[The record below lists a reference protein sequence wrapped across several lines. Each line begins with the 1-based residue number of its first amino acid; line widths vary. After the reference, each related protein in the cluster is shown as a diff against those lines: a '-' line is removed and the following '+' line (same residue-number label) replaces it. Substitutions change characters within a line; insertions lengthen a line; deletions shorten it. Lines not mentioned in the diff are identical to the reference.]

1 MRTQQR
7 PSAAQSRERAE
18 DHDMAKDHGAA
29 DDPFLPAPA
38 AQRQNGRSLAP
49 TGAGSNSASQEA
61 TVPADPV
68 AKDAMQ
74 DSPLT
79 ASGHAPELDG
89 QEELGAQLCWVS
101 LDSPRGLL
109 VCKNLDLEVK
119 EFVGTI
125 VESRVVR
132 VMKDKDGGV
141 FCASSDR
148 QTADVGR
155 PGRECST
162 CEDREGCCFPR
173 WWIAWREEESGQ
185 TFAHTLS
192 QTGTMNFTRYAAKL
206 KRDGH
211 VPSEVLTRI
220 FVEEARRQKAGT
232 VYRRLQ
238 FEQDDP
244 FRDE

>member
-7 PSAAQSRERAE
+7 PSAAQPRDRVE
-18 DHDMAKDHGAA
+18 DRNGTEEPGS
-29 DDPFLPAPA
+29 DDPFLPATTSQRRNGSGAQSPVPTPQDAEPA
-38 AQRQNGRSLAP
+38 GAVLA
-49 TGAGSNSASQEA
+49 
-61 TVPADPV
+61 
-68 AKDAMQ
+68 DAMQ
-74 DSPLT
+74 ESPLT

-101 LDSPRGLL
+101 LDAPRGLL

-125 VESRVVR
+125 IESRVVR

-141 FCASSDR
+141 FCASSNR

-155 PGRECST
+155 PGRECGP
-162 CEDREGCCFPR
+162 CEDRDGCCFPR

-185 TFAHTLS
+185 AFAHTLS

>member
-7 PSAAQSRERAE
+7 PSAAQPRERAE
-18 DHDMAKDHGAA
+18 DHVS
-29 DDPFLPAPA
+29 DDLSLPAPSSQRRNGNG
-38 AQRQNGRSLAP
+38 AQPPVSAP
-49 TGAGSNSASQEA
+49 QG
-61 TVPADPV
+61 ADPEGAV
-68 AKDAMQ
+68 LADAMQ
-74 DSPLT
+74 DSPLA
-79 ASGHAPELDG
+79 ASGSAPELDG

-101 LDSPRGLL
+101 LDAPRGLL

-141 FCASSDR
+141 FCASSNR

-155 PGRECST
+155 PGRECGP
-162 CEDREGCCFPR
+162 CEDRDGCCFPR

-185 TFAHTLS
+185 VFAHTLS
-192 QTGTMNFTRYAAKL
+192 QTGTMNFSRYAAKL
-206 KRDGH
+206 RRDGH
-211 VPSEVLTRI
+211 VPSDVVTRI

-232 VYRRLQ
+232 TYRRLQ

>member
-7 PSAAQSRERAE
+7 PSAAQPRERAE
-18 DHDMAKDHGAA
+18 EHSGS
-29 DDPFLPAPA
+29 DDPFLPAPSS
-38 AQRQNGRSLAP
+38 QRQNGTAARPASPVRQSAEHTGTALA
-49 TGAGSNSASQEA
+49 
-61 TVPADPV
+61 
-68 AKDAMQ
+68 DAMQ
-74 DSPLT
+74 DSPL
-79 ASGHAPELDG
+79 ADSGHAPELDG

-101 LDSPRGLL
+101 LDAPRGLL

-141 FCASSDR
+141 FCASSNR
-148 QTADVGR
+148 QLADVGR
-155 PGRECST
+155 PGRECGP
-162 CEDREGCCFPR
+162 CEDRDGCCFPR

-244 FRDE
+244 FRDQ